1 MIRIAVVEDDENIQK
16 LITYALSANGY
27 EAKGYPNGEVFLRDI
42 TEFAPALVLLDIMM
56 PGIDGVEV
64 LKRLRKNPK
73 QQSLPVMMLTA
84 KSSEIDKVRALDLG
98 ADDYVTKPFGVM
110 ELLSRVRALLRR
122 ANQSGKA
129 ENRSPFARDTAAEPL
144 KPLLRFGT
152 ICLDENRHLVE
163 IEGEGGGMSEK
174 PELTLKEFELL
185 SYMLHNQGLVLS
197 REQMLEKVWNYEYTG
212 ESRTVDMHIKSLRQ
226 KLGSAGRCILT
237 VRGLGYRLAEPG
249 R

>member
-16 LITYALSANGY
+16 LITYALGANGY
-27 EAKGYPNGEVFLRDI
+27 EARGYLNGEAFLRD
-42 TEFAPALVLLDIMM
+42 TADFVPALVLLDIMM
-56 PGIDGVEV
+56 PGMDGIEV
-64 LKRLRKNPK
+64 LKRLRKSPK
-73 QQSLPVMMLTA
+73 FRNLPVMMLTA

-110 ELLSRVRALLRR
+110 ELLSRVKALLRR
-122 ANQSGKA
+122 ASQTLKA
-129 ENRSPFARDTAAEPL
+129 EESNPYARNTAVEPL
-144 KPLLRFGT
+144 KPILQFQSIR
-152 ICLDENRHLVE
+152 LDENRHLVE
-163 IEGEGGGMSEK
+163 VEENGVTEK

-226 KLGSAGRCILT
+226 KLGGAGRFILT

-249 R
+249 K